1 MNKSTFIGIISS
13 FLLTMPAVVSAE
25 TSGSNLDD
33 LLRIETGEVFVLLN
47 KPTWHQG
54 GDLSESSE
62 IYADQGMAPQGHSFL
77 IREAIPKGESFE
89 DWSQLFA
96 VTIEHP
102 LDGELDGYLGGLVAN
117 YESACDHLIYQ
128 QSRTTPPNVRMISFF
143 CGQEKAEPNR
153 GEVAFFTMVMEGDVL
168 VKNYHHI
175 RVPTF
180 RPDQDEL
187 GVTMDQIVTTI
198 RSIGALQVLPK

>member
-1 MNKSTFIGIISS
+1 M
-13 FLLTMPAVVSAE
+13 
-25 TSGSNLDD
+25 DD
-33 LLRIETGEVFVLLN
+33 LLRVETDRVFVLMN

-54 GDLSESSE
+54 GDLSQSSE
-62 IYADQGMAPQGHSFL
+62 TYADEGVTAQGRHYL
-77 IREAIPKGESFE
+77 IREAIPKGESFD

-117 YESACDHLIYQ
+117 YENACDHLVYQ

-153 GEVAFFTMVMEGDVL
+153 GEVAFFTMMMTGDVL

-180 RPDQDEL
+180 RPDRDEL
-187 GVTMDQIVTTI
+187 GVTMDEIVTTI
-198 RSIGALQVLPK
+198 RSLGALQVLPK